1 MPNWTDCDLRTHS
14 AHGRFTCEPCR
25 TRSACET
32 PSDDPHGKST
42 MVVAASELDLVVGA
56 DGRLDR
62 GPNNRS
68 YRRGGSRASA
78 DRRRGGEEAIR
89 TTATSASWPLANSG
103 KTPPRCHKVRV
114 ARYPRLALIARGRV
128 VTFSSPRAPR
138 ADNLPVADV
147 RRPCRQGSRC
157 PRLPLCGPL

>member
-1 MPNWTDCDLRTHS
+1 MTNWTDCDLRTHS

-32 PSDDPHGKST
+32 PSDDPHSKST

-78 DRRRGGEEAIR
+78 DRRRGGEETIR
-89 TTATSASWPLANSG
+89 TTATSASWPLANSAE
-103 KTPPRCHKVRV
+103 TPPRCHKVCDFYHPQR
-114 ARYPRLALIARGRV
+114 AQRAIFKDFGHFRAENPQNFLAEGVWRGLLSGLWLV
-128 VTFSSPRAPR
+128 S
-138 ADNLPVADV
+138 
-147 RRPCRQGSRC
+147 
-157 PRLPLCGPL
+157 